1 MIVPQFWAEGRF
13 RHRDEQ
19 RQVTFRRF
27 GWSDISQEDAQLQAD
42 ARAREAFDRFVAGVK
57 VNRRERKVPY
67 NGAEGLPIREEII
80 ERYGDTVITRNS
92 YGARCLNTPDV
103 LFADV
108 DLDSGPTWP
117 VLLFVYGGS
126 LAAAGAVWWWLHSM
140 VLAIVAGLLALVV
153 TWIVAAIRAVEIPG
167 DPEKLEA
174 ETQRRIVAFVDRHR
188 EWHVRVY
195 RTPAGMRAL
204 VMHRTFDPNESA
216 VAEFFAALKSD
227 PIYVLMCQRQHCFRA
242 RVSPKPWRI
251 GIAAHIKPRP
261 GTWPVKPERLPARSA
276 WIEAYEKAARDF
288 AACEF
293 IEAVGGATIHPKA
306 EAVRRVHDDLCKAE
320 SNFPIA

>member
-1 MIVPQFWAEGRF
+1 M
-13 RHRDEQ
+13 
-19 RQVTFRRF
+19 
-27 GWSDISQEDAQLQAD
+27 
-42 ARAREAFDRFVAGVK
+42 AGTK
-57 VNRRERKVPY
+57 VSRRERKVPY
-67 NGAEGLPIREEII
+67 NGAEGLPIREEIV
-80 ERYGDTVITRNS
+80 ERHGDTVITRNS

-108 DLDSGPTWP
+108 DVDRGLTWP
-117 VLLFVYGGS
+117 VLLLVYGGS
-126 LAAAGAVWWWLHSM
+126 LAVAGAIWWWLHSA
-140 VLAIVAGLLALVV
+140 VLAIVAGLVTLAV
-153 TWIVAAIRAVEIPG
+153 TWILAALRAVDIPG
-167 DPEKLEA
+167 DPRKVEA
-174 ETQRRIVAFVDRHR
+174 EMQRRIAAYVDRHR
-188 EWHVRVY
+188 EWHVRLY

-204 VMHRTFDPNESA
+204 VMHRTFDPDEPA

-261 GTWPVKPERLPARSA
+261 GTWPVKPERLPARAA
-276 WIEAYEKAARDF
+276 WIEAYEKAARNY

-293 IEAVGGATIHPKA
+293 VETVGATTMIDPKA

>member
-27 GWSDISQEDAQLQAD
+27 GWLDVSQEDAQLQAD
-42 ARAREAFDRFVAGVK
+42 ARAREAFNRFVAGVK
-57 VNRRERKVPY
+57 VNQRERKVPY
-67 NGAEGLPIREEII
+67 NGAEGLPIREEIVR
-80 ERYGDTVITRNS
+80 RYGDAVVTRNS

-108 DLDSGPTWP
+108 AFEERLSWP
-117 VLLFVYGGS
+117 ALLMVYGGA
-126 LAAAGAVWWWLHSM
+126 LTVAGALWWWKHSA
-140 VLAIVAGLLALVV
+140 VLAIVAGMVALVV
-153 TWIVAAIRAVEIPG
+153 TWSMAAGRAARFPG
-167 DPEKLEA
+167 SRENLEA
-174 ETQRRIVAFVDRHR
+174 KARRRIELFLDRHR
-188 EWHVRVY
+188 EWHMRLY

-227 PIYVLMCQRQHCFRA
+227 KLYVLMCQRQHCFRA

-261 GTWPVKPERLPARSA
+261 GTWPVKPERLPARTA
-276 WIEAYEKAARDF
+276 WVEAYERAARDF

-306 EAVRRVHDDLCKAE
+306 ESVRRVHDDLSKAE
-320 SNFPIA
+320 SKFPIA